1 MHRRQVLVVGSGGR
15 EHALVQALAA
25 SPSVHQVYASPGNA
39 GMAADAKIL
48 ELNWKPDS
56 PAFAATLAKLRELRI
71 DLVVIGPEQVLAD
84 GVSDALRQDGFLVF
98 GPSAESAQLEAS
110 KVYAKEF
117 MIEAGVPTARHF
129 IVETVAQTLEA
140 AKNFKP
146 PYVLKADGLA
156 AGKGVLIEK
165 DLAGLREAAV
175 RLFENRELGDAGRRA
190 LLEEFSPGWEMSHLI
205 ITDGDRH
212 LTLPAAQDHK
222 RLRDR
227 DEGPNTGGM
236 GVVAPIVLPQGL
248 NERIERE
255 VVLPSLALMRKRGFL
270 FRGVLFIGVM
280 VTDQGPS
287 VLEFNV
293 RFGDPETQALL
304 PLLDGDWFEV
314 FEAVAR
320 GELAQN
326 FSWRSDLYTSVV
338 VLAADGYPENVVKG
352 QLIPSLN
359 EDGRHAA
366 GRLLHAGTARDA
378 QNRWVTSGGRVLN
391 AIGEGRSL
399 REALDRAYRIV
410 DAVAWP
416 GARVRR
422 DIGAKQH

>member
-1 MHRRQVLVVGSGGR
+1 MRRRQVLVVGSGGR
-15 EHALVQALAA
+15 EHALVQALVA
-25 SPSVHQVYASPGNA
+25 SPSVQQVYVSPGNA
-39 GMAADAKIL
+39 GMAADAIVL
-48 ELNWKPDS
+48 ELSWKPDS
-56 PAFAATLAKLRELRI
+56 PDFAITLSKLRELNI
-71 DLVVIGPEQVLAD
+71 DLVVIGPEQALAD
-84 GVSDALRQDGFLVF
+84 AVSDALRQQGFLVF
-98 GPSAESAQLEAS
+98 GPSAEAAQLEAS
-110 KVYAKEF
+110 KIYAKEF

-129 IVETVAQTLEA
+129 VVESVAQTLECA
-140 AKNFKP
+140 RHFQP

-165 DLAGLREAAV
+165 NLEGLREAAE
-175 RLFENRELGDAGRRA
+175 RLFEKRELGEAGRRA

-222 RLRDR
+222 RLRDA

-236 GVVAPIVLPQGL
+236 GVVAPIALPENL
-248 NERIERE
+248 SERLERE

-280 VTDQGPS
+280 VTEAGPS

-320 GELAQN
+320 GEFTKR
-326 FSWRSDLYTSVV
+326 FSWRPDCYTAVV
-338 VLAADGYPENVVKG
+338 VMAADGYPENVVKG
-352 QLIPSLN
+352 QPIAAL
-359 EDGRHAA
+359 DDQGRHSA
-366 GRLLHAGTARDA
+366 GRLLHAGTSRDS
-378 QNRWVTSGGRVLN
+378 QGRWVTSGGRVLN
-391 AIGEGRSL
+391 AIGEGQSL
-399 REALDRAYRIV
+399 SEALQKAYRVV
-410 DAVAWP
+410 DAVRWP
-416 GARVRR
+416 AARVRR
-422 DIGAKQH
+422 DIGAKQI